1 MLNQGVGSWPS
12 RRLRRSPD
20 AKAIVFGDMSWTYA
34 EMFDRIT
41 KLGNALAAAGV
52 TRYDRVAYLGPN
64 HPAIIEALFAT
75 HILGGIFVPLNSRL
89 AAPEIE
95 YLLADAGPK
104 ILIYAPENEDV
115 ATGLKNFSGKLI
127 ALAPSDPHD
136 LNFEEFLGSGDLTRR
151 DVSVGLDDPAM
162 ILYTSGTTGRP
173 KGAILTHGN
182 LHWNCFNVLLDLP
195 LGNDEV
201 TLIGAPLFHVAAL
214 DQMFLTTFMRGGT
227 SIIMP
232 SWNVEQCFDLI
243 ETHKVTWLFGV
254 TRMYADLLQSHRW
267 ETADLSSLRS
277 LMSGGAPIPE
287 SLILAYQERGLVFV
301 QAYGMTE
308 TSPGVTLL
316 VPEKSTSKVGS
327 AGTPCFFVDVR
338 IVRSDLSETDVDEP
352 GEIIVNGPN
361 VTAGYWN
368 NQVATNSAFSDGSWL
383 HTGDIARRDTEGY
396 FYIIDRIKDMYIS
409 GGENVYPAEVEAV
422 IFSHPAVDECAVI
435 GVPDERWGEVG
446 AAFISTKVPGG
457 LTEDEIRSYLLE
469 RMAKY
474 KVPVHIY
481 FEPSLPRTGAGK
493 LQKTELRKRI
503 EDRAAR
509 AQSAKGEQQGLN

>member
-1 MLNQGVGSWPS
+1 MLNQGVGSWPA

-20 AKAIVFGDMSWTYA
+20 AKAIVYQEKSWTYA
-34 EMFDRIT
+34 EIFDRVT
-41 KLGNALAAAGV
+41 RLGDALAQAGV

-64 HPAIIEALFAT
+64 HPALIETLFAT
-75 HILGGIFVPLNSRL
+75 HLLGGIFVPLNSRL

-95 YLLADAGPK
+95 YMLGDAGPK
-104 ILIYAPENEDV
+104 VLIYAPENQEV
-115 ATGLKNFSGKLI
+115 AAGLQNFSGRRI
-127 ALAPSDPHD
+127 ALAPCNPNEPS
-136 LNFEEFLGSGDLTRR
+136 FEEFLNSGALKQM
-151 DVSVGLDDPAM
+151 DVRVGLDDPAM

-227 SIIMP
+227 AVIMP
-232 SWNVEQCFDLI
+232 SWNLDQCFDLI
-243 ETHKVTWLFGV
+243 ETHKVTWMFGV
-254 TRMYADLLQSHRW
+254 TRMYADLVQSPRW

-287 SLILAYQERGLVFV
+287 SLIIDYQNRGLVFV

-316 VPEKSTSKVGS
+316 VPEKSTSKIGS

-338 IVRSDLSETDVDEP
+338 IVRPDMSETDVDEP

-361 VTAGYWN
+361 VTPGYWN
-368 NQVATNSAFSDGSWL
+368 NQAATNSSFSDGSWL
-383 HTGDIARRDTEGY
+383 HTGDIARQDGDGY
-396 FYIIDRIKDMYIS
+396 VYIIDRSKDMYIS

-422 IFSHPAVDECAVI
+422 IFSHPAVAECAVI
-435 GVPDERWGEVG
+435 GVPDQRWGEVG
-446 AAFISTKVPGG
+446 AAFISPKKPGG
-457 LTEDEIRSYLLE
+457 LTKDEIRSFLSA

-474 KVPVHIY
+474 KVPVYIY
-481 FEPSLPRTGAGK
+481 FETSLPRTGAGK
-493 LQKTELRKRI
+493 LQKIELRKSFA
-503 EDRAAR
+503 DRAAK
-509 AQSAKGEQQGLN
+509 AQSAKGK